1 MKRNERDGKMKFGAI
16 GTETLIPALIILFLL
31 AIIPAR
37 IASKKGYS
45 FAGFYVF
52 GLFLF
57 VIALVVSLLMKDK
70 AENNPTNLL
79 VYKQLLDSGAITQ
92 EEFDKKKIEL
102 MK

>member
-1 MKRNERDGKMKFGAI
+1 MKFGAI